1 MSSVEAING
10 LLISN
15 DHLEIIS
22 NNIANASTIGYK
34 SSQPIFFD
42 MLSHS
47 FYTKNINGSGVGIS
61 SILQNF
67 NDGMLVETGR
77 PLDLGI
83 SKDGFFRVLDS
94 RGHVYYTRNGQF
106 LLDKNKNIVNTE
118 GMYLTGKN
126 KSYSTDIFNN
136 PLNLEPINLKDSY
149 LLKNKGT
156 SEVTCKFHLKNS
168 EDLIISGPEDYSH
181 VNQYSEYI
189 NMYNQDIEIYD
200 KSGEKVKINISFSKK
215 NQKTW
220 QVNVKSN
227 ESNDSGEKDIDSSFN
242 LKFNSNGELI
252 SDAEFNIKP
261 NNNSKYENINLNL
274 TGTLAQIDLKNSLEE
289 SSQDGY
295 PKGDLQTFNIIPNG
309 EIIATYSNQKEQM
322 IGQILLSKF
331 INPEKLQPE
340 SGNVW
345 SATVESGAENIGVAG
360 DDGFGVLSDKTLETS
375 NVDLNKELINMII
388 AQRNYQSNAQSFKA
402 EDKII
407 STLINLR

>member
-47 FYTKNINGSGVGIS
+47 FYTKSTNGSGVGIS

-77 PLDLGI
+77 ELDLGI
-83 SKDGFFRVLDS
+83 AKDGFFRMLDS

-106 LLDKNKNIVNTE
+106 LLDKNKNIINTE
-118 GMYLTGKN
+118 GLYLTGKN
-126 KSYSTDIFNN
+126 KSSSTDIFNN
-136 PLNLEPINLKDSY
+136 SSHLEPINLKDAY
-149 LLKNKGT
+149 LLKNKPT
-156 SEVTCKFHLKNS
+156 SEIKFKVHLENNK
-168 EDLIISGPEDYSH
+168 DLIISGFEDFSH
-181 VNQYSEYI
+181 VDKYSPYI
-189 NMYNQDIEIYD
+189 NMYKQDIHIYD
-200 KSGEKVKINISFSKK
+200 KNGEKVKINIFFNKK
-215 NQKTW
+215 NEKTW
-220 QVNVKSN
+220 QVSVKSN
-227 ESNDSGEKDIDSSFN
+227 ESNGSEKKDIDSSFDLN
-242 LKFNSNGELI
+242 FNSNGELI
-252 SDAEFNIKP
+252 SDAHCHIQP
-261 NNNSKYENINLNL
+261 NNSQKYENINLDL
-274 TGTLAQIDLKNSLEE
+274 TGTIAQLDLKNSLEE
-289 SSQDGY
+289 SFQNGY
-295 PKGDLQTFNIIPNG
+295 PQGDLQTFNIIPNG
-309 EIIATYSNQKEQM
+309 EIIATYSNQQEQA

-331 INPEKLQPE
+331 VNPEKLQPE

-345 SATVESGAENIGVAG
+345 SATSESGAESVGVSG
-360 DDGFGVLSDKTLETS
+360 DDGFGILNDKTLETS